1 MNWNASKLLPRGHSL
16 KNIPAHH
23 GKASLHTQWANTFV
37 TSEWKGECGKGLCN
51 AQRKVT
57 PSPPH
62 WGPPFAWSICSFN
75 FLVWPCE
82 CYYTVYWS
90 TCFTYFVILESSTR
104 TSLLLY
110 SPFLS
115 LSLFPLLLPFTK
127 CFKYLLSALPRTPN
141 LCVEFG
147 HQSAVANPWD
157 ICPLVTSESLSY
169 RVSVVFW
176 KYFC

>member
-23 GKASLHTQWANTFV
+23 GKASLYTQWSQHICHERMKRRMWQGAV
-37 TSEWKGECGKGLCN
+37 QR

-75 FLVWPCE
+75 SLVRPCE
-82 CYYTVYWS
+82 CDYTVYWS

-115 LSLFPLLLPFTK
+115 LSLSFPPTSAFYKMFQIFAVSPTTDSKSVRGIWTSK
-127 CFKYLLSALPRTPN
+127 CCS
-141 LCVEFG
+141 
-147 HQSAVANPWD
+147 
-157 ICPLVTSESLSY
+157 
-169 RVSVVFW
+169 
-176 KYFC
+176 

>member
-1 MNWNASKLLPRGHSL
+1 MPANCYLEDIHWRTSPPTTAKHPSTHSE
-16 KNIPAHH
+16 
-23 GKASLHTQWANTFV
+23 ANTFV

-75 FLVWPCE
+75 SLVRPCE
-82 CYYTVYWS
+82 CDYTVYWS

-115 LSLFPLLLPFTK
+115 LSLSFPPTSAFYKMFQIFAVSPTTDSKSVRGIWTSK
-127 CFKYLLSALPRTPN
+127 CCS
-141 LCVEFG
+141 
-147 HQSAVANPWD
+147 
-157 ICPLVTSESLSY
+157 
-169 RVSVVFW
+169 
-176 KYFC
+176 